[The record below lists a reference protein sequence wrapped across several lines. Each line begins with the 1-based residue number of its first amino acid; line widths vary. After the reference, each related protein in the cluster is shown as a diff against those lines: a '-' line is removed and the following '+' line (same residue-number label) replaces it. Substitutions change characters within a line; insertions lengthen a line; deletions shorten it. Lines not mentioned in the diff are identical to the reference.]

1 MTFNAQIAIG
11 KNETTEFK
19 TAFNQEAV
27 ESVCALANRRGGTV
41 FLGVKSAD
49 CVLDESSSLDEES
62 PKYEAVS
69 GGIKVTVFA
78 RKKKDKVAD
87 KVADKIA
94 DKVADKFLAEDKI
107 REILEE
113 NPGCKVGDV
122 MKRTGFSDS
131 YVRKILARLCAS
143 RLAERRGSRKTGGFY
158 LVDEPDLRG
167 KKS

>member
-11 KNETTEFK
+11 ENETTEFK

-27 ESVCALANRRGGTV
+27 KSVCALANRRGGTV

-49 CVLDESSSLDEES
+49 CVLDESSSLDEEA

-78 RKKKDKVAD
+78 RKKKDGV
-87 KVADKIA
+87 A

-113 NPGCKVGDV
+113 YPGCKVGDV

>member
-11 KNETTEFK
+11 ENEMTEFK

-49 CVLDESSSLDEES
+49 CVLDESSSLDEEA

-78 RKKKDKVAD
+78 RKKK
-87 KVADKIA
+87 

-143 RLAERRGSRKTGGFY
+143 RLAERRGSRKTGGFC

>member
-11 KNETTEFK
+11 ENEMTEFK

-49 CVLDESSSLDEES
+49 CVLDESSSLDEEA

-87 KVADKIA
+87 KVADKI
-94 DKVADKFLAEDKI
+94 ADKFLAEDKI

-167 KKS
+167 KKL